1 MSLEAQAR
9 SSPSGPG
16 ADPEQRWLRERQ
28 RKLREEVKFLGR
40 LLGQVLR
47 EQGGDRFFEA
57 VERVRLATRRLRA
70 GYDAAA
76 ERELL
81 GFVEELDQ
89 ETALQVARAFGLYF
103 QLVNLAEQHHR
114 VRRKREYDREHRQP
128 QPLSLRHLASLLRSA
143 GLGADRV
150 LDLFGR
156 LSVELVMTAHPTEA
170 TRRTVLAVLRAIYD
184 ALERRENPLVT
195 PQELEEIERE
205 IRELL
210 VLLWQTSEV
219 RSFRLQPE
227 DEVRLGLFYLDQT
240 LWDVLPDVHL
250 AMERELA
257 RHYPEIEDRLAR
269 HGAALPT
276 FLRFRSWVGGDRD
289 GNPHV
294 TARVTWEAL
303 RFQRDLAVRKYLASV
318 SHLMARYGQ
327 STLLVGA
334 SEALLASLAAD
345 ERSLGELPPDF
356 VRWDENEPYRRKL
369 SIIRWR
375 LEQLRRHNLEVT
387 AATPPSPAG
396 AERWPGRYRSHREFL
411 DDLLVME
418 ESLLANGGQALAR
431 GSLGRLI
438 RQVRLFG
445 FHLVPLE
452 VRQHSQVHGR
462 VVGEILRLAGVCPD
476 YEDLPES
483 RRGRV
488 LEGILDDPSLCRE
501 AGERARARSGLSG
514 ETEELLAVFDL
525 FRAAGAE
532 LGREAMDT
540 YIVSMAHEP
549 SDCLEV
555 LFLAAAVGLGGPG
568 ELGWFNLVPILETTA
583 DLRQGGEMLSAL
595 LGSPS
600 FRSYLA
606 ARGSLMEV
614 MLGYSDTNKDGGY
627 LTANWELYLVQKR
640 LLLLGEE
647 AGVRVRFFHGR
658 GGALGRGGGP
668 TGRAVM
674 ALPSGSTR
682 WGLKITE
689 QGEVLSD
696 RYLIPGIAFRSLEQ
710 VVWAAAV
717 KLLEADGPRGLPAVA
732 GWRAGQP
739 APAQWEET
747 MAELSAH
754 AYRAYRAFLFGQDEA
769 GLRYFFAVTPIRHI
783 GELNIGSRPVARQP
797 GHRFEDLRAI
807 PWVFAWNQCRH
818 LLPAWYGVGTALDR
832 WTEGR
837 RDGAELLGRM
847 YREWAFFR
855 AVLDNLQMALAK
867 ADMHIAARYAGLADD
882 PGLGAAVFGS
892 VAEEYERTVRHVL
905 AVTGQRALLENEPAL
920 RQSITLRNPYVDP
933 LSYLQVRFLRRYREA
948 EAKAAGTVA
957 GAGCPSAGGEAD
969 LDRLRFAILVTIN
982 GIAAGLRN
990 TG

>member
-1 MSLEAQAR
+1 MRLETQAR
-9 SSPSGPG
+9 PGAAGSG

-28 RKLREEVKFLGR
+28 RRLREEVKFLGR
-40 LLGQVLR
+40 LLGRVLR
-47 EQGGDRFFEA
+47 EQEGEKFFEA
-57 VERVRLATRRLRA
+57 VERVRLATRRLRSAYEA
-70 GYDAAA
+70 GA
-76 ERELL
+76 ESELL
-81 GFVEELDQ
+81 AFIEGMDQ

-128 QPLSLRHLASLLRSA
+128 QPLSLRHLAAHLRSA
-143 GLGADRV
+143 GLSARQV
-150 LDLFGR
+150 LDLFAG

-184 ALERRENPLVT
+184 MLERRESPLLT
-195 PQELEEIERE
+195 PQEEEESERE

-219 RSFRLQPE
+219 RAFRPQPE
-227 DEVRLGLFYLDQT
+227 DEVRLALFYFDQT

-257 RHYPEIEDRLAR
+257 RHYPEIEEILERR
-269 HGAALPT
+269 GTVLPD

-303 RFQRDLAVRKYLASV
+303 RLQRDLAVRKYLAAV
-318 SHLMARYGQ
+318 SQLMARYGQ
-327 STLLVGA
+327 STLLVRAGP
-334 SEALLASLAAD
+334 ALLDSLAED
-345 ERSLGELPPDF
+345 ERSLGDLPPDF
-356 VRWDENEPYRRKL
+356 VRWDEREPYRRKL

-375 LEQLRRHNLEVT
+375 LEQLRRHNLDMTPGDAVRKG
-387 AATPPSPAG
+387 AAD
-396 AERWPGRYRSHREFL
+396 RWPGRYRSREEFL
-411 DDLLVME
+411 SDLLVME
-418 ESLLANGGQALAR
+418 ESLLAGGGQAVAR

-452 VRQHSQVHGR
+452 VRQHSEVHGR
-462 VVGEILRLAGVCPD
+462 VVGEILRRAGLCQEYEGLAEAERRQALERVLADPD
-476 YEDLPES
+476 QAA
-483 RRGRV
+483 RVGRV
-488 LEGILDDPSLCRE
+488 ARDGAALSEE
-501 AGERARARSGLSG
+501 AG
-514 ETEELLAVFDL
+514 ELLAVFSL
-525 FRAAGAE
+525 FRAAEAE

-540 YIVSMAHEP
+540 YIISMAHEP

-555 LFLAAAVGLGGPG
+555 LFLAAVSGLGGPA
-568 ELGWFNLVPILETTA
+568 ELGWFNVVPILETTA
-583 DLRQGGEMLSAL
+583 DLGRGREMLSTL
-595 LGSPS
+595 LRSPL
-600 FRSYLA
+600 FRRWA
-606 ARGSLMEV
+606 EARGGTVEV
-614 MLGYSDTNKDGGY
+614 MLGYSDTNKDAGY
-627 LTANWELYLVQKR
+627 LAANWELYLVQKR
-640 LLLLGEE
+640 LLAAAEE
-647 AGVRVRFFHGR
+647 EGVRVRFFHGR

-674 ALPSGSTR
+674 ALPVGSTR
-682 WGLKITE
+682 YGLKITE

-717 KLLEADGPRGLPAVA
+717 KLRETESPGRAAGGAEKPGGSVPAA
-732 GWRAGQP
+732 
-739 APAQWEET
+739 WEET
-747 MAELSAH
+747 MAELARHAH
-754 AYRAYRAFLFGQDEA
+754 EAYRDFLFGGEEA
-769 GLRYFFAVTPIRHI
+769 GLRYFFAVTPIHHL
-783 GELNIGSRPVARQP
+783 GELNIGSRPVARRP

-832 WTEGR
+832 WTEEGR
-837 RDGAELLGRM
+837 GGADLLRRM
-847 YREWAFFR
+847 YREWPFFR

-867 ADMHIAARYAGLADD
+867 ADMHIARRYAALAEDRR
-882 PGLGAAVFGS
+882 LGEEVFRILAA
-892 VAEEYERTVRHVL
+892 EYERTVRHVL
-905 AVTGQRALLENEPAL
+905 AITGQRELLEKEPAL
-920 RQSITLRNPYVDP
+920 QQSIKLRNPYVDP
-933 LSYLQVRFLRRYREA
+933 LSYLQVRFLRRYRQTEEA
-948 EAKAAGTVA
+948 A
-957 GAGCPSAGGEAD
+957 AD